1 MLPILLDLGFIK
13 IYTFGVFLVL
23 AFFWA
28 SFYLWKNVSM
38 TSHKEDEVF
47 DGIFFALFGAVLIGR
62 IQFVALHFSDFGF
75 NILKF
80 ILMNGYP
87 GIGIMGFILG
97 FLVFLG
103 LFVSMRKIEF
113 GKLIDYTVPPLFL
126 ALAIGKLG
134 AFFAGTE
141 IGSQTGFFLSLAYKN
156 FDGMRHMTPLY
167 ESIAFF
173 AGSYFSYKVLRSIR
187 RNALSDGFNLKFF
200 LWYFSLV
207 AVAFDPIKSF
217 RQIIQGISFDLV
229 VGGLCLLTASIYML
243 YYFRKFLST
252 RLFGFLSFSKK
263 KK

>member
-1 MLPILLDLGFIK
+1 MLPVLLDLGFIK

-28 SFYLWKNVSM
+28 AFFLWKNVSL

-47 DGIFFALFGAVLIGR
+47 DGIFFSVFGAVLMGR
-62 IQFVALHFSDFGF
+62 IQFVALHFSDFNF

-80 ILMNGYP
+80 ILINGYP
-87 GIGIMGFILG
+87 GIGIFGFILG

-103 LFVSMRKIEF
+103 LFVSMKKIEF
-113 GKLIDYTVPPLFL
+113 SKIIDYTVPPLFL

-141 IGSQTGFFLSLAYKN
+141 IGSQTSFFLALAYKN
-156 FDGMRHMTPLY
+156 VDGMRHLTPLY

-173 AGSYFSYKVLRSIR
+173 AGSFFSYKILRSIR
-187 RNALSDGFNLKFF
+187 RNSLSEGFNLKFF
-200 LWYFSLV
+200 IWYFALISV
-207 AVAFDPIKSF
+207 SFDPFKSF
-217 RQIIQGISFDLV
+217 KENVYGMSFDLV
-229 VGGLCLLTASIYML
+229 VGSLCLLTASIYML
-243 YYFRKFLST
+243 YYFRKFLAS